1 MGFLTDLFADCDLVI
16 FDLDGTLIDSHQ
28 LISKTLVE
36 LGQEW
41 DLRNKPIDYYNQL
54 IGLPLEK
61 IVENE
66 QIPTGRVGEF
76 IQEFRNRL
84 GAKIVCETKVF
95 SGVFD
100 FLNLLENSSKDFAIA
115 TSKPSELAKLALDS
129 CGLSKFEFYVQ
140 GTDGFPAKPNPEVV
154 LRCLNKFGTQSAIM
168 IGDRVEDIKAATAAG
183 ISSIGLTLGCH
194 TEQDLLNAG
203 ATLVFPN
210 WIKLL
215 EAYD

>member
-1 MGFLTDLFADCDLVI
+1 MGNLTDLLKDCDLVI

-28 LISKTLVE
+28 LISHTLVKIT
-36 LGQEW
+36 QEW
-41 DLRNKPIDYYNQL
+41 GLTDRPIDYYNQL

-66 QIPTGRVGEF
+66 QIPIGRVDEF
-76 IQEFRNRL
+76 IQEFQNRL
-84 GAKIVCETKVF
+84 GDKTVYETRVF

-100 FLNLLENSSKDFAIA
+100 FLNLLKNSSKNMAIA
-115 TSKPSELAKLALDS
+115 TSKPSELAKLAIDS
-129 CGLSKFEFYVQ
+129 CGLSKFKFYVQ

-154 LRCLNKFGTQSAIM
+154 LRCLKKFGTRSTIM
-168 IGDRVEDIKAATAAG
+168 FGDRVDDIKAASTAG
-183 ISSIGLTLGCH
+183 ISSIGLALGLH
-194 TEQDLLNAG
+194 MEQDLLDAG

-210 WIKLL
+210 WIKLV

>member
-1 MGFLTDLFADCDLVI
+1 MGNLMDLLADCDLVI

-28 LISKTLVE
+28 LISRTLVE
-36 LGQEW
+36 ITQEW
-41 DLRNKPIDYYNQL
+41 DLTNRSIDYYTQL

-66 QIPTGRVGEF
+66 QIPVGRVDEF
-76 IQEFRNRL
+76 IQEFRKRL
-84 GAKIVCETKVF
+84 GAKTVYETKVF

-115 TSKPSELAKLALDS
+115 TSKPSELAKLAVDS
-129 CGLSKFEFYVQ
+129 CGLSKFKFYVQ

-168 IGDRVEDIKAATAAG
+168 IGDRVEDIKAAFAAG

-194 TEQDLLNAG
+194 MEQDLLDAG

>member
-1 MGFLTDLFADCDLVI
+1 MRNLNDLLEDCDLVI

-28 LISKTLVE
+28 LISCTLVE
-36 LGQEW
+36 ITQEW
-41 DLRNKPIDYYNQL
+41 GLTNKTVDYYNQL

-66 QIPTGRVGEF
+66 QIPIGRVGEF

-84 GAKIVCETKVF
+84 GAKTVYETEVF
-95 SGVFD
+95 PGVFD
-100 FLNLLENSSKDFAIA
+100 FLNLLDSSSKDFAIA
-115 TSKPSELAKLALDS
+115 TSKPSELAKLAIDS
-129 CGLSKFEFYVQ
+129 CGLSKFKFYIQ
-140 GTDGFPAKPNPEVV
+140 GTDGFTAKPNPEVV
-154 LRCLNKFGTQSAIM
+154 LRCLNKFGTKSAIM
-168 IGDRVEDIKAATAAG
+168 IGDRVEDIKAASTAG
-183 ISSIGLTLGCH
+183 ICSIGLTLGFH
-194 TEQDLLNAG
+194 MEQDLLNAG

>member
-1 MGFLTDLFADCDLVI
+1 MGNLTDLLKDCDLVI

-28 LISKTLVE
+28 LISHTLVE
-36 LGQEW
+36 ITQEW
-41 DLRNKPIDYYNQL
+41 GLTDRPIDYYNQL

-66 QIPTGRVGEF
+66 QIPIGRVDEF

-84 GAKIVCETKVF
+84 GDKTVYETRVF

-100 FLNLLENSSKDFAIA
+100 FLNLLKNSSKNMAVA
-115 TSKPSELAKLALDS
+115 TSKPSELAKLAIDS
-129 CGLSKFEFYVQ
+129 CGLSKFKFYVQ

-154 LRCLNKFGTQSAIM
+154 LRCLKKFGTRSAIM
-168 IGDRVEDIKAATAAG
+168 IGDRVEDIKAASTAG
-183 ISSIGLTLGCH
+183 ISSIGLALGLH
-194 TEQDLLNAG
+194 MEQDLLDAG